1 MFEELL
7 RRITIEKVEVDGGT
21 IRIEYREVPDT
32 LARELTVVLEGAEP
46 GRLSEETLKKIVLLA
61 ELMSDLAEDIELDND
76 PSEHGNIH
84 PDGWAAVRYTDE
96 MGGNTIVIRHR
107 VYESNE

>member
-1 MFEELL
+1 M
-7 RRITIEKVEVDGGT
+7 
-21 IRIEYREVPDT
+21 
-32 LARELTVVLEGAEP
+32 
-46 GRLSEETLKKIVLLA
+46 LLA
-61 ELMSDLAEDIELDND
+61 ELTADLAEDIEFEND

-84 PDGWAAVRYTDE
+84 PDGWAAVRYNDE